1 MRGGRAVL
9 HPPHVATEP
18 SYDAI
23 LLVSFGGPEK
33 REEVMPF
40 LENVVRGK
48 NVPKARLLE
57 VAEHYYALDGKSP
70 INGHNRALIE
80 ALRHELDAHGI
91 ELPIYWGNRN
101 WHPLLTDTVAE
112 MKAKGVRRALAI
124 TTSAYSSYSGCRQ
137 YLEDIEAARE
147 AAGDGAP
154 VIDKVRVF
162 FNHPLWI
169 ETWVERVEEALAQ
182 LPEPRRQTARIAF
195 TAHSLPLSM
204 AEHCKY
210 TEQLEETCRLVAG
223 ELGRRDWQL
232 VYQSRSG
239 PAQVPWLGPDIV
251 EHLEALSAIGV
262 EDLIVVPIGFV
273 CDHMEVVF
281 DLDTELMTAA
291 EELGMNVVRAATPGT
306 HPKFVAML
314 RELVE
319 ERLGKTDRRRALG
332 SMGPSHD
339 VCPPDCCL
347 YPARRKRNDTPT
359 TATHRVP
366 DPMKDTVPDS

>member
-1 MRGGRAVL
+1 MRWGRLVL
-9 HPPHVATEP
+9 HAPHVATEP
-18 SYDAI
+18 PYDAI

-57 VAEHYYALDGKSP
+57 VAEHYYAFGGRSP
-70 INGHNRALIE
+70 INDENRALIE
-80 ALRHELDAHGI
+80 ALHRELEEHEI
-91 ELPIYWGNRN
+91 PLPIYWGNRN
-101 WHPLLTDTVAE
+101 WHPLLPDTIAE

-137 YLEDIEAARE
+137 YLENIEAARE
-147 AAGDGAP
+147 TVGTGAP
-154 VIDKVRVF
+154 NVDKVRVF

-169 ETWVERVEEALAQ
+169 ETWVERVHEALDR
-182 LPEPRRQTARIAF
+182 LPEARRETARIAF

-251 EHLEALSAIGV
+251 EHLEALSVIGI
-262 EDLIVVPIGFV
+262 EDLVVVPIGFV
-273 CDHMEVVF
+273 GDHMEVVF
-281 DLDTELMTAA
+281 DLDTELMDAA
-291 EELGMNVVRAATPGT
+291 QELGMNVVRAATPGT

-319 ERLGKTDRRRALG
+319 ERLGKAERRRALG
-332 SMGPSHD
+332 TMGPGHD
-339 VCPPDCCL
+339 GCPPGCCS
-347 YPARRKRNDTPT
+347 YPRGKGGDTPT
-359 TATHRVP
+359 VDDLRTPERV
-366 DPMKDTVPDS
+366 KDTEAS